1 MTFEEI
7 VALAKDR
14 KEKMPEGKST
24 TELFK
29 KGSHGI
35 GKKLVEEAAE
45 SWMAARFE
53 GKDALAL
60 ELSQVLYYAACMMAE
75 NELSLKDVYE
85 KL

>member
-1 MTFEEI
+1 
-7 VALAKDR
+7 
-14 KEKMPEGKST
+14 MPEGKST

-45 SWMAARFE
+45 SWQAARFE
-53 GKDALAL
+53 GQDALSL
-60 ELSQVLYYAACMMAE
+60 ELSQVLYYVACMMAE
-75 NELSLKDVYE
+75 NKLELKDVYA

>member
-7 VALAKDR
+7 FALVKER
-14 KEKMPEGKST
+14 KEKMPEDKST

-53 GKDALAL
+53 GKEALAL
-60 ELSQVLYYAACMMAE
+60 ELSQTLYYVACMMAE
-75 NELSLKDVYE
+75 NDLTLEDVYARI
-85 KL
+85 

>member
-7 VALAKDR
+7 FALVKDR
-14 KEKMPEGKST
+14 KEKMPEGKGT

-35 GKKLVEEAAE
+35 GKKLVEEAVE
-45 SWMAARFE
+45 SWMAARYE
-53 GKDALAL
+53 SKDALAL
-60 ELSQVLYYAACMMAE
+60 ELSQTLYYIACMMVE
-75 NELSLKDVYE
+75 NELSLENIYA